1 MSKLVGV
8 WNLASSENW
17 DEYLKELGVGMVTRK
32 ASSAIK
38 PTVIIE
44 NAGSEWTLKLQSSL
58 KNSEV
63 KGVEGVAFEET
74 TMDGRKVNTTL
85 ALAGAGKLVQT
96 QVDQKTGSVSSV
108 ITREI
113 VGDELVQVNCLIR
126 FYRTCVV

>member
-1 MSKLVGV
+1 MSRLVGV
-8 WNLASSENW
+8 WNMTSSENW
-17 DEYLKELGVGMVTRK
+17 DEYLKELGVGLVTRK

-38 PTVIIE
+38 PTVVIE
-44 NAGSEWTLKLQSSL
+44 KSGNEWTLKLQSTL

-63 KGVEGVAFEET
+63 KGTEGVAFEES

-85 ALAGAGKLVQT
+85 TSAGADKLVQT

-113 VGDELVQVNCLIR
+113 VGEDLVQVI
-126 FYRTCVV
+126 FTTYIF